1 MKTALLL
8 RVSTQGQAKADR
20 AGIDAQRAACLE
32 YAARNGLEVV
42 GEFVDAKSGSYDD
55 RPDFYRLLGDAH
67 LYDAVTVYD
76 LTRVARDEELSHRYL
91 RLMHEAGL
99 EVHSVNRGLI
109 ERSFMTSVDIAY
121 SAEEKRKIANRLMG
135 AKIFIAK
142 NEFLPQSI
150 QLFGYRHVQR
160 RAIVVPQEAQ
170 IISRIYDMSAS
181 GSTYYAIESAFNAE
195 GVPTPGKLRK
205 GKDNPWIRNYIAALV
220 RNPAYKGEYQ
230 WKSKG
235 GTIVVPIPAI
245 VSPELWETAQQRK
258 RGPPS
263 YTGWPLVGH
272 LHCGYCGLRMSGFRQ
287 DKGDAAT
294 RRRGVKYIWENYAC
308 NSKGVPGKR
317 CGLPRMSRKRLEAQV
332 EAELRALCAD
342 TDLLRQALTNALE
355 QQPVVNPEVE
365 ALKQQDAGW
374 LEAFRARAITAT
386 ELRDYRAE
394 IATRLRALAT
404 PAPVSL
410 PVERLRREAES
421 ASFADLLKVTQ
432 ARVTVVPDEISIALG
447 L

>member
-1 MKTALLL
+1 MKTAVLL
-8 RVSTQGQAKADR
+8 RVSTNAQAKADR
-20 AGIDAQRAACLE
+20 VGIDAQRAACLE

-42 GEFVDAKSGSYDD
+42 GEYVDQVSGASDT
-55 RPDFYRLLGDAH
+55 RLDFYRLLADADKYQAVVTFH
-67 LYDAVTVYD
+67 LD
-76 LTRVARDEELSHRYL
+76 RIARSEELGHRYL
-91 RLMHEAGL
+91 RLMTQAGFQ
-99 EVHSVNRGLI
+99 VHATNSGLVERG
-109 ERSFMTSVDIAY
+109 FMTSIEIAV
-121 SAEEKRKIANRLMG
+121 SAEERRKIAARLMG
-135 AKIFIAK
+135 AKVQLARRG
-142 NEFLPQSI
+142 ELPQGV
-150 QLFGYRHVQR
+150 QLFGYRHIQR
-160 RAIVVPQEAQ
+160 QAIVVPQEAQ
-170 IISRIYDMSAS
+170 IISRIYEMSAS
-181 GSTYYAIESAFNAE
+181 GSTYYAIETALNTE
-195 GVPTPGKLRK
+195 GIPTPGKLRK
-205 GKDNPWIRNYIAALV
+205 GLDNPWIRNYIAALV

-245 VSPELWETAQQRK
+245 VSPELWEAAQQRK

-342 TDLLRQALTNALE
+342 ADLLRQALTNALE

-374 LEAFRARAITAT
+374 LEAFRARAITAA

-394 IATRLRALAT
+394 IAARLRALAT

-410 PVERLRREAES
+410 PVERLQREAEN

-432 ARVTVVPDEISIALG
+432 ARVMVVPDEVSIALG